1 VTRVRLVLFAAALA
15 GLTLAAVASAA
26 SAPISNYIPR
36 GNEETGFMATARP
49 TVYTTVSAWGKWVGK
64 PAAARESEEGFVT
77 AASEQTGYTA
87 NTNAGAGTA
96 WVVELG
102 SAADA
107 RKDVAA
113 EYSALAVPGGGW
125 KLTKKYSLSALPG
138 SHAWTLAGQGDLAA
152 NVIFAEGR
160 CVLLVGDERAGSGAL
175 SEVESPIQAGA
186 EAIYKRT
193 HGACP

>member
-1 VTRVRLVLFAAALA
+1 VLTATLA
-15 GLTLAAVASAA
+15 GLTLAAVAEAA
-26 SAPISNYIPR
+26 SSPITNYVPR
-36 GNEETGFMATARP
+36 ANEETGFTATARP

-64 PAAARESEEGFVT
+64 SAAARESGEGFVT
-77 AASEQTGYTA
+77 AASEHTGYTA
-87 NTNAGAGTA
+87 NTSAGAGTA

-102 SAADA
+102 SAAQA
-107 RKDVAA
+107 TKEVAA
-113 EYSALAVPGGGW
+113 EYSVLAAPGGGW

-138 SHAWTLAGQGDLAA
+138 SRAWALAGQGDLAA

-160 CVLLVGDERAGSGAL
+160 CVLLVGDERSGAGAL
-175 SEVESPIQAGA
+175 SEVESPIRAGA

>member
-1 VTRVRLVLFAAALA
+1 MLATTLA
-15 GLTLAAVASAA
+15 GLTLAAVAAVA
-26 SAPISNYIPR
+26 SSPITNYLPR
-36 GNEETGFMATARP
+36 ANEETGFTATARP
-49 TVYTTVSAWGKWVGK
+49 TVYTTVSSWGKWVGK

-77 AASEQTGYTA
+77 AASEHTGYTA

-102 SAADA
+102 SAAEA
-107 RKDVAA
+107 TKEVAA
-113 EYSALAVPGGGW
+113 EYPVLAVPGGGW

-138 SHAWTLAGQGDLAA
+138 SHAWTYAGQGDLAA

-160 CVLLVGDERAGSGAL
+160 CVLLVGDERSGGGTL
-175 SEVESPIQAGA
+175 SAVESPIQAGA

-193 HGACP
+193 HRACP